1 MIHNIVIKYKNLML
15 RQIKK
20 DDIEQLRQWRNDKEK
35 TKFLRRIGNITPEMQ
50 IKWYE
55 KYLDNPDE
63 MAFAICEV
71 ENLNCLIGSVSLY
84 NFNQNQ
90 VEIGKILIGEDK
102 VKGLGFGRLSFAMLM
117 TYAFTKLQVVKPQKI
132 VATVNKH
139 NIPART
145 SYFRLGFKVVGETYT
160 ENAGLEDVIEIDKE
174 TFLKINNYYKDI
186 KIEHEK

>member
-55 KYLDNPDE
+55 KYLNNPDE